1 MKCYVVHMLQLS
13 LVAAT
18 AVEQQEGAM
27 RPASSLRDWACTK
40 LGVKGATDSAIG
52 VAVFAAQV
60 RLPKIWRLG
69 RQCLLRPAS
78 GGLQSNQGSLFFENS
93 YFLRRTCSLS
103 CRKNVGR
110 QWKYVYNAFACLRKS
125 HILMTLFSESFLSED
140 VLN

>member
-1 MKCYVVHMLQLS
+1 MLQLS

-78 GGLQSNQGSLFFENS
+78 GGLQSNQGNLFLKIVLFFKDEMQSNI
-93 YFLRRTCSLS
+93 
-103 CRKNVGR
+103 RKNVGSMFTMLLH
-110 QWKYVYNAFACLRKS
+110 V
-125 HILMTLFSESFLSED
+125 
-140 VLN
+140 